1 MNARKILQL
10 FVLMAVLL
18 ASLASTSSAFAQ
30 SCGTSVTVA
39 SGDTLRRI
47 ADRCGTSVAA
57 LRLANP
63 EIGWGNLI
71 YPGQVLLLPGT
82 ILGSDGG
89 YLIYIV
95 ARGDTLRSLAARF
108 GSTVDSILA
117 SNPGITNPNVIY
129 EGQRLTI
136 YSAGPG
142 NPPPT
147 QPPPPPA
154 GGVYYAQRG
163 DTLRKIAAR
172 YGTTVNAI
180 LTVNPQITNPNIIY
194 VGQAITLPGSG
205 SATTHTVQRGM
216 PLPLP
221 LLLGL
226 ARSVTWVPLK
236 LTRPSKAFQRA
247 IGVSARAPA
256 IARAWRRASAS
267 ATIVRSFS
275 ISKRRPCR
283 PQRT

>member
-1 MNARKILQL
+1 MNAKKFLQL

-18 ASLASTSSAFAQ
+18 ASLATTSSAFAQ
-30 SCGTSVTVA
+30 SCGTSVTVV
-39 SGDTLRRI
+39 SGDTLRKI
-47 ADRCGTSVAA
+47 ADRCGTTVAA

-108 GSTVDSILA
+108 GSTVESILA

-147 QPPPPPA
+147 QPPPPPP

-172 YGTTVNAI
+172 FGTTVDAI
-180 LTVNPQITNPNIIY
+180 LKVNPQITNPNIIY
-194 VGQAITLPGSG
+194 VGQGITLPGSG
-205 SATTHTVQRGM
+205 SAQSHTVQRGET
-216 PLPLP
+216 LRIIANKY
-221 LLLGL
+221 GTT
-226 ARSVTWVPLK
+226 VN
-236 LTRPSKAFQRA
+236 A
-247 IGVSARAPA
+247 IVALNPNIKNPNLIYVGQV
-256 IARAWRRASAS
+256 
-267 ATIVRSFS
+267 VRV
-275 ISKRRPCR
+275 R
-283 PQRT
+283 